1 MTWQAGSV
9 HVLLSR
15 EQLYALVW
23 TEPVR
28 TLAQKLGISDVA
40 LAKHCRKHD
49 VPVPSRGYWAKLEA
63 GKPVNHFKLKPSDLY
78 TQNHVRLSGKPGS
91 GLADHAKALAAEHPE
106 PSVEELRD
114 RLVKRLGHITTPKTL
129 KDPHRDIRALI
140 TRDEALR
147 ASSNSWERPIFA
159 SPFQQRRLRIL
170 NGIFLGMA
178 KVGGVG
184 RISGYQASNIRLQ
197 VGSHHLEATLE
208 PARGRGLG
216 KFSPT
221 WSKEAN
227 PECLSFSLLNFGDT
241 VTVPVS
247 WRDQDDTPLEDRVTE
262 IIIGL
267 GVAAETRSRE
277 SRRRHEAWLIKRAA
291 EEAEEARKRQIE
303 LERQRQE
310 RLADEA
316 KARLDALLRDADNL
330 ARAERLRAYVARIL
344 ANAPVGIP
352 RDQLETWSAYVR
364 DQADRID
371 PQTSGRL
378 AASISEAK
386 QAEGAAPCGA

>member
-1 MTWQAGSV
+1 MMQWGTGSV
-9 HVLLSR
+9 HVVLTR

-23 TEPVR
+23 MEPVR
-28 TLAQKLGISDVA
+28 KLAQKVGISDVA

-63 GKPVNHFKLKPSDLY
+63 GIPVTQFKLPPSDLY
-78 TQNHVRLSGKPGS
+78 TQNHVRLSGKLGS
-91 GLADHAKALAAEHPE
+91 GLADRAKALAAEHPE

-114 RLVKRLGHITTPKTL
+114 RLAKRLGHITTPKTL
-129 KDPHRDIRALI
+129 KDPHRDIRALL

-147 ASSNSWERPIFA
+147 ANPNSWERPIFA
-159 SPFQQRRLRIL
+159 SPYQQRRLRIL

-178 KVGGVG
+178 KVGGVA
-184 RISGYQASNIRLQ
+184 RITGYQGSNIRLE
-197 VGSHHLEATLE
+197 VGPHHLEAALE
-208 PARGRGLG
+208 GYRGRGGG
-216 KFSPT
+216 KFAPT

-227 PECLSFSLLNFGDT
+227 PDRLEFSLKNFGEM
-241 VTVPVS
+241 VQVPIS
-247 WRDQDDTPLEDRVTE
+247 WRDENDVPLQDRGTE
-262 IIIGL
+262 IIIGI

-277 SRRRHEAWLIKRAA
+277 SRRRHQEWLIKQAA
-291 EEAEEARKRQIE
+291 EEAEAARRRQIE

-310 RLADEA
+310 RLAAEA
-316 KARLDALLRDADNL
+316 KARLDALLLDADNL
-330 ARAERLRAYVARIL
+330 VRAERLRAYVARIL
-344 ANAPVGIP
+344 ASAPAGIP

-378 AASISEAK
+378 AASIAEANE
-386 QAEGAAPCGA
+386 ARAAAC